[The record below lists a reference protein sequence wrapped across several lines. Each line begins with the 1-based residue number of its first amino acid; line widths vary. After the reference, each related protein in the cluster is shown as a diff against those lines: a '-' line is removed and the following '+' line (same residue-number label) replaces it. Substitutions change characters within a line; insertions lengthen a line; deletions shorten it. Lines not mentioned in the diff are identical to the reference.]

1 MCLLGKYIIKGE
13 EDNSEC
19 QEIADS
25 GMQIG
30 NPHSEQIFPNSLFN
44 YCIFAVIQPIFLY

>member
-30 NPHSEQIFPNSLFN
+30 NPHSEQIQLCCINLPKFP
-44 YCIFAVIQPIFLY
+44 I